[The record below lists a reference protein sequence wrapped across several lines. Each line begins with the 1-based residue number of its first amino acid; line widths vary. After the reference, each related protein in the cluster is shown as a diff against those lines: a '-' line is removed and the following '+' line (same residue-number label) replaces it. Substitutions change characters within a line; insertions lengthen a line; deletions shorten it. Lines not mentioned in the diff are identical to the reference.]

1 MNYFL
6 LNNLNL
12 TIRVLPKPCV
22 FYCKFSNFIV
32 AGDDID
38 VLVNKIENRL
48 KQGFVIGDEVNLKAD
63 KQVFS
68 GSIVAVHDRLMSF
81 VS

>member
-1 MNYFL
+1 M
-6 LNNLNL
+6 
-12 TIRVLPKPCV
+12 
-22 FYCKFSNFIV
+22 
-32 AGDDID
+32 
-38 VLVNKIENRL
+38 NKIENRL